1 MDLSLTEEQ
10 EAFRTEVRA
19 WLAEHTPRDPE
30 PTDRHEAFLY
40 RRRWQG
46 ELARAGYLGVTWPV
60 AYGGRGLTAFEQALV
75 DEELANAL
83 APLIAGQIGV
93 SNIGPAL
100 IVAGTE
106 VQKARY
112 LPSLRT
118 GDEIWCQG
126 MSEPGA
132 GSDLAA
138 LRTKAVRD
146 GDEFVVNG
154 QKIWCS
160 DAHEADRCQLYVR
173 TDDSGSKH
181 AGMTCLIV
189 DMSTPRIEVRPIVT
203 IAGDVHFNEVFFDD
217 VRVPAENV
225 LGEIDQGW
233 RVAVSTLMYERT
245 GVLALQALIRR
256 AMQVLVE
263 TGRVPRATD
272 GRRPLDD
279 VLVRR
284 AFGDVY
290 ARVHVLRT
298 LGYRLLSTLA
308 KTDVPGPEGSLLKLF
323 WSELDQRVAAV
334 GARMAGSDLLLGPES
349 ARVGGGALQRAYLQ
363 SRSSTIAAG
372 TTEIQKNIIAE
383 RVLGLPKG

>member
-1 MDLSLTEEQ
+1 MDLSPTPDQ
-10 EAFRTEVRA
+10 EAFREEVRA
-19 WLAEHTPRDPE
+19 WLAGNAPREPE
-30 PTDRHEAFLY
+30 PADRHAAFLY

-46 ELARAGYLGVTWPV
+46 DLARAGYVGVTWPE
-60 AYGGRGLTAFEQALV
+60 AYGGRGLGAVEQSII
-75 DEELANAL
+75 DEEMAVAL

-106 VQKARY
+106 DQKRAF
-112 LPSLRT
+112 LPALRT
-118 GDEIWCQG
+118 GEEIWCQG

-132 GSDLAA
+132 GSDLAS

-146 GDEFVVNG
+146 GDTFVVNG

-173 TDDSGSKH
+173 TDDSGAKH

-189 DMSTPRIEVRPIVT
+189 DMDWPGVEVRPIVT

-217 VRVPAENV
+217 VRVPADRV
-225 LGEIDQGW
+225 LGEVDQGW
-233 RVAVSTLMYERT
+233 RVAVATLMYERT
-245 GVLALQALIRR
+245 GVLALQAMLRR
-256 AMQVLVE
+256 GVQGLVE
-263 TGRVPRATD
+263 LGREPRATD

-279 VLVRR
+279 VLNRR
-284 AFGDVY
+284 AFGDAY
-290 ARVHVLRT
+290 ARVHVLRS
-298 LGYRLLSTLA
+298 LGYRLLSTLT
-308 KTDVPGPEGSLLKLF
+308 KGDVPGPEGSLLKLF
-323 WSELDQRVAAV
+323 WGELDQRVAAV
-334 GARMAGSDLLLGPES
+334 GTRMVGADLVLGKGS
-349 ARVGGGALQRAYLQ
+349 AQVGGGSVQQAYLQ